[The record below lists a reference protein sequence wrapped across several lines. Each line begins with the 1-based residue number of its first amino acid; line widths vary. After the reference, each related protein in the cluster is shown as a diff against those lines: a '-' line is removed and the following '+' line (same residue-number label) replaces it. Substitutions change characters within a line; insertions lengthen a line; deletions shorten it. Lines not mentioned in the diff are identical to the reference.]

1 MAVLSEYH
9 QNPNIEML
17 CVGFGG
23 SKDKLESYYMEY
35 INFIIADTKED
46 EQKFVS
52 LEYLL
57 KGDNYDQ
64 FFEEL
69 DYYIKEFGLYNENFD
84 SIIDQDLYYFGLI
97 YFVLFMQ
104 KKLKTENLELLF
116 EKLKNK
122 IEEFKDPFTYK
133 PVEFDSGEEGFVEIT
148 NYHPRNPSALK
159 YLTKRVKSSIEI
171 YKEIMVDI

>member
-1 MAVLSEYH
+1 M
-9 QNPNIEML
+9 
-17 CVGFGG
+17 
-23 SKDKLESYYMEY
+23 
-35 INFIIADTKED
+35 
-46 EQKFVS
+46 
-52 LEYLL
+52 
-57 KGDNYDQ
+57 
-64 FFEEL
+64 
-69 DYYIKEFGLYNENFD
+69 YNENFD

-97 YFVLFMQ
+97 YFVLFMK

-122 IEEFKDPFTYK
+122 IEEFKDPFIYK
-133 PVEFDSGEEGFVEIT
+133 PVEFDNGEEGFVEIT